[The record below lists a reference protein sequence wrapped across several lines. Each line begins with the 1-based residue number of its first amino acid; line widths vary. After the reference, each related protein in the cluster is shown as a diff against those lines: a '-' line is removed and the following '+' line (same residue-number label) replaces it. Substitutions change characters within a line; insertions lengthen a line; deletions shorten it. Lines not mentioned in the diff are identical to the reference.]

1 MSSTPETLQTSPGG
15 IRGFA
20 REYVAKTREFSRNA
34 NLYVIHVM
42 GMDMIHG
49 SFNVLFNL
57 YLLAI
62 GFDVKFIGLRLMI
75 QAIARSATAVP
86 AGLVSDR
93 IGRKA
98 SFVLGDG
105 VGAILALIMI
115 HTRSEAI
122 LLVAPAAGAF
132 FGNLHHTSEGAF
144 MMENSKPSERV
155 HLFSLASS
163 VRTFSAMSGALMA
176 GMVPLMFIDSIGKVD
191 AYRYAT
197 YAGLA
202 LWFLSLI
209 PALML
214 RSVEAVE
221 RPEAGPSDARSRR
234 SLLTL
239 FSDIEH
245 PRLILWFVLTSTIVS
260 FGVGVVAPLMNVVFH
275 EGHVHANE
283 GEIGVMFATAQMA
296 LAVTILGVPF
306 LAARMLKVDAIFIT
320 RVLSLPF
327 VLAIGLLPLAI
338 GEGSVLLA
346 LVGASY
352 VGRISVG
359 GMAGPLDEAFN
370 MEVLNPRERATNT
383 GIEIA
388 AGGAM
393 SAIAIVI
400 GSRLIDSGDFTTPFL
415 IMATAILASTI
426 IYWRVFRPVEVARAG
441 AAGPSLA
448 EFEATPAGD

>member
-1 MSSTPETLQTSPGG
+1 
-15 IRGFA
+15 
-20 REYVAKTREFSRNA
+20 
-34 NLYVIHVM
+34 M

-62 GFDVKFIGLRLMI
+62 GFDVRFIGLRLMI

-105 VGAILALIMI
+105 VGAVLALVMI
-115 HTRSEAI
+115 HTRSEEI
-122 LLVAPAAGAF
+122 LLFAPALGAF

-144 MMENSKPSERV
+144 MMENSRPSERV

-176 GMVPLMFIDSIGKVD
+176 GLVPLMFIDSIGKVD

-214 RSVEAVE
+214 RSGEAVE
-221 RPEAGPSDARSRR
+221 RPEAERSGTSGPKRTLR
-234 SLLTL
+234 TL

-245 PRLILWFVLTSTIVS
+245 PRLILWFVITTAIIS
-260 FGVGVVAPLMNVVFH
+260 FGVGAVAPLMNVVFH

-283 GEIGVMFATAQMA
+283 GQIGVMFAVAQMA
-296 LAVTILGVPF
+296 LAVAILGVPF

-327 VLAIGLLPLAI
+327 ILAIGLMPLAI
-338 GEGSVLLA
+338 GEGSVLLFV
-346 LVGASY
+346 VGASY
-352 VGRISVG
+352 VGRIAIG
-359 GMAGPLDEAFN
+359 GMAGPLDSAFN
-370 MEVLNPRERATNT
+370 MEVLNPKERATNT

-388 AGGAM
+388 VGGVM

-415 IMATAILASTI
+415 IMATALLASTV
-426 IYWRVFRPVEVARAG
+426 IYWRVFRPVELARTG
-441 AAGPSLA
+441 ASGPSLA